1 MEIPVALAEGAGYGS
16 RGGCLSFLSAVAES
30 AVAAAAAEVGHRVL
44 WMDLHRAPS
53 AVRNVPG
60 EADAICCLT
69 AL

>member
-1 MEIPVALAEGAGYGS
+1 MALAEGAGYGS

-53 AVRNVPG
+53 AVRNVPS